1 MNPTSTTPDPQAQS
15 GANEATG
22 GSAGADA
29 ANWNVSLCDRVKE
42 IDPARWDSLL
52 RPEGDFF
59 MDRRVLA
66 GLERGLAGTARL
78 RYAIVERDGVP
89 VASAVLS
96 HFRADASL
104 LAEGAERHA
113 LRFLRVVCPPLVRLN
128 MLFCGVPVSAGQN
141 HLRFASDGPIDG
153 AIRALHRTMLDE
165 ARCSRAKLIVFKE
178 FGPEENAR
186 LGTLAELGYRQAD
199 SLPMNHAPVAP
210 ESFDAYLAGL
220 KSRKR
225 SVLKRSRQKF
235 AAAGLTVEHR
245 TGGDETAL
253 LFTPEVHRLYENVL
267 DRAKVRLEHLPP
279 EFFIELARSSGDLT
293 RFTFVRK
300 GDRIVAF
307 GCSAVN
313 GHEYHQMFV
322 GYDPTLNDEC
332 DLYFNLFFEAVD
344 TGFRLRPHDLSVGQS
359 ADDFKA
365 QKLSCY
371 QSPLYFHVLGV
382 DWLTKLVLK
391 AAFPLFC
398 PPRESNRL
406 AAVAYAKR
414 LAGEAS
420 GTSSE
425 D

>member
-1 MNPTSTTPDPQAQS
+1 MTPTPTTSDSQDPPRTREDA
-15 GANEATG
+15 GG
-22 GSAGADA
+22 GSVAEAK
-29 ANWNVSLCDRVKE
+29 WSVSLCDRVRDL
-42 IDPARWDSLL
+42 DPARWDLLL
-52 RPEGDFF
+52 RPEGDFY

-78 RYAIVERDGVP
+78 RYAVVERDGVP
-89 VASAVLS
+89 VAAAVLS

-141 HLRFASDGPIDG
+141 HLRFAAEGHVDG
-153 AIRALHRTMLDE
+153 AMRALHRTMLDE
-165 ARCSRAKLIVFKE
+165 ARREWAKLIVFKE

-186 LGTLAELGYRQAD
+186 LGALAELGYRRAD

-210 ESFDAYLAGL
+210 ESFEAYLAGL

-245 TGGDETAL
+245 TGGDDTAA

-267 DRAKVRLEHLPP
+267 DRAKVRLEHLPTG
-279 EFFIELARSSGDLT
+279 FFGELARSAGDLA

-307 GCSAVN
+307 ACSAVD

-344 TGFRLRPHDLSVGQS
+344 TGFRLRPRELSVGQS

-365 QKLSCY
+365 QKLSCH

-406 AAVAYAKR
+406 AAEAYAKR
-414 LAGEAS
+414 LAGEVE
-420 GTSSE
+420 GTPSE